1 MERRQKR
8 EGEMEDWREER
19 GKGEGK
25 YIWSTEEEEEEIRKG
40 IVGRREE
47 RRGDCHQDL
56 VGHTFHR
63 IHT

>member
-47 RRGDCHQDL
+47 R
-56 VGHTFHR
+56 
-63 IHT
+63 